1 MNQNQMTKIQ
11 LGNMDFLK
19 YNEGMQAE
27 WKKDNGKRFCYPITL
42 SESGAKMVPSL
53 LKLYSTIDELKA
65 LDRASLGDLWND
77 QDSDKMI
84 SKQVK
89 LEFGMGEG
97 KRIYLEYTRAR
108 FYFLDPI
115 SGMVQK
121 IWLPLLPAEADASGY
136 LKFVSQFTEAFMDI
150 YTFANIMMATNKTI
164 IDSNIRGLGF
174 EFFEKLV
181 GTTNVDPLTEAAIK
195 AGLEA
200 GADRDKINEAI
211 KQHESEKSA
220 AIIFDYWIRKRLN
233 KYASETKQIAKDLED
248 RAKAGVR
255 ENVVM
260 ETADATPVFPKRPE
274 PKLTPVT
281 DSNRVNYGAYS
292 LL

>member
-1 MNQNQMTKIQ
+1 MNQNHVISKIQ

-42 SESGAKMVPSL
+42 SDAGAVTPSL
-53 LKLYSTIDELKA
+53 VKLYSTIDELKA
-65 LDRASLGDLWND
+65 LDRSSLGEFWND

-89 LEFGMGEG
+89 LEYGMGEG

-108 FYFLDPI
+108 FYFQDPVT
-115 SGMVQK
+115 GMVQK

-136 LKFVSQFTEAFMDI
+136 LKFVSQFTEAFMDM
-150 YTFANIMMATNKTI
+150 YTFANIMMATNKSI

-181 GTTNVDPLTEAAIK
+181 GTTNTDPLTVDAIK
-195 AGLEA
+195 AGLDA

-211 KQHESEKSA
+211 KQHETEKSQ
-220 AIIFDYWIRKRLN
+220 AIIFDYWLRKRLN
-233 KYASETKQIAKDLED
+233 KYASETRQIAKDLED
-248 RAKAGVR
+248 RAKVGSV
-255 ENVVM
+255 EVVNM
-260 ETADATPVFPKRPE
+260 ETADAAPVFPKRQE
-274 PKLTPVT
+274 PKLSPIT
-281 DSNRVNYGAYS
+281 DSPRVNYGAYS